1 MNRNSV
7 LKKIPGDRKKRVY
20 LQGSKK
26 ALYINLKVTINFLY
40 QTKFTKLLSQFFN
53 ATLIVSK
60 LLGRDSSMMDLQK
73 LHSLFIY
80 TALYLM
86 LQILLGVILLTTS
99 PRFCKIFADFS
110 FWYVAYLQK
119 VSISLSII
127 LTSRTNCNTN
137 NQRNNFI
144 MSA

>member
-110 FWYVAYLQK
+110 FWYVAYL
-119 VSISLSII
+119 
-127 LTSRTNCNTN
+127 
-137 NQRNNFI
+137 
-144 MSA
+144 